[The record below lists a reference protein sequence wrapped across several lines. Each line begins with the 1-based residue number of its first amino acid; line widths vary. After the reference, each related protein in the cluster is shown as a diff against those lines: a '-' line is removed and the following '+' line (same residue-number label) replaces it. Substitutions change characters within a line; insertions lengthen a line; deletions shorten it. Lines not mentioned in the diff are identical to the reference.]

1 MAAGP
6 ILIWEKEECEF
17 CQPFISQFDPQNRKR
32 KFIFGFGL
40 SLWRMGERI
49 FKYGTVFLV
58 SMFKF
63 VIGPTT
69 GIFAGLSIVETALIS
84 ALGMST
90 SVVIFS
96 YGGVAARDWWF
107 TTFRHDRKL
116 FSPRNRK
123 VVKFWIRYGIKGL
136 AFLTPVVFS
145 PIVGTLLAI
154 SFGESKTRIFRFM
167 ALSALIWGFILSII
181 LFFVHKVVR

>member
-1 MAAGP
+1 
-6 ILIWEKEECEF
+6 
-17 CQPFISQFDPQNRKR
+17 
-32 KFIFGFGL
+32 
-40 SLWRMGERI
+40 MGERI
-49 FKYGTVFLV
+49 FKYCTVFLV

-69 GIFAGLSIVETALIS
+69 GIFSGLTIVES
-84 ALGMST
+84 ALLTTLGMMT
-90 SVVIFS
+90 SVFLFS
-96 YGGVAARDWWF
+96 FGGTAVRDWWF

-136 AFLTPVVFS
+136 ALLTPIVFS

-154 SFGESKTRIFRFM
+154 SFGEEKSRIFRFM
-167 ALSALIWGFILSII
+167 LISSLFWGFVLSGSIWLI
-181 LFFVHKVVR
+181 HKLIS